1 MSMKR
6 RVELLEARETE
17 KPADDRAGERGYW
30 TITLYLRAVE
40 NHQREQQGL
49 PPIPYTE
56 EELGWKRE
64 LDGEFLQDAL
74 PRMRGDPGWQ
84 SAQAQARLDEWQKDL
99 EERK

>member
-17 KPADDRAGERGYW
+17 KQADRAGERGYW

-49 PPIPYTE
+49 PPIPYSE

-64 LDGEFLQDAL
+64 LDEEFLQDGL